1 MTDLFHQQEVTI
13 DEDKLIFFF
22 PRSVWDHFGIEKKLY
37 KSFADEKSKPCFF
50 NFIMSFINGI
60 ITQVRVFFCL

>member
-22 PRSVWDHFGIEKKLY
+22 PRSVWDHFGIEKKL
-37 KSFADEKSKPCFF
+37 
-50 NFIMSFINGI
+50 
-60 ITQVRVFFCL
+60 